1 MLLYLQYILKITKTC
16 YLKVCSCRF
25 KCVCLLICAHDKFN
39 TFHLTEP
46 PEDPIFYV
54 QPLNITVQP
63 INAVTRGAFSCAV
76 FPSKNVQSINWYFA
90 PAGSGSVEMPIEPMQ
105 ISPDSNTMVRYSG
118 GTSVLILDS
127 VGMEQEGA
135 YHCVVVTTTGSSVD
149 SEVAHLTFSGEN
161 YTVELYAWKSSPIH
175 WELTSHLGVLFMHD
189 IRHYVCVS
197 ERKLVQEW

>member
-1 MLLYLQYILKITKTC
+1 MLLSLYSILKITKTC

-46 PEDPIFYV
+46 PKDPIFYV

-63 INAVTRGAFSCAV
+63 INTVTRGAFSCAV
-76 FPSKNVQSINWYFA
+76 FPSNNVQSINWYFE
-90 PAGSGSVEMPIEPMQ
+90 PAGSGSAQGSVEMPIEPMQ

-118 GTSVLILDS
+118 GTSVLVLDS

-135 YHCVVVTTTGSSVD
+135 YHCEVVTTTGSSVD
-149 SEVAHLTFSGEN
+149 SEIAHLTFNGEN
-161 YTVELYAWKSSPIH
+161 YTAWKVFTYTLGINQSSG
-175 WELTSHLGVLFMHD
+175 SFV
-189 IRHYVCVS
+189 YA
-197 ERKLVQEW
+197 